1 MHDLDLPRSAVLAL
15 WLGAAPGPGLTARAL
30 RGVQGDD
37 EPHDV
42 LDTATDERL
51 ALDEARRAWPSSGLD
66 VVALVPAPGDASG
79 VPAAVA
85 AAALEA
91 RELVLVRA
99 GGRAFALVP
108 EVRAFG
114 SALEPGHLVTWHR
127 TEVDDWLLGVQALG
141 SLEDADR
148 GLRRGL
154 ADVTDALV
162 RLDVAHWDDEHADRV
177 VALRDAAL
185 PTWRLPDRLDPRRG
199 RILASA
205 ARLRAIV
212 DLAARDDGGAV
223 NLWQADQ
230 RTAALRDVDRLA
242 RRALAAAT
250 FAGPAVGGAQPSTA
264 R

>member
-1 MHDLDLPRSAVLAL
+1 MVLAL
-15 WLGAAPGPGLTARAL
+15 WLGAGDSRTTTAAAAL
-30 RGVQGDD
+30 RGVQADD

-42 LDTATDERL
+42 LDTATDERRPL
-51 ALDEARRAWPSSGLD
+51 AEALREWSVPDLD
-66 VVALVPAPGDASG
+66 VVALLPAPGDVAG
-79 VPAAVA
+79 VPAPVSG
-85 AAALEA
+85 AALEA
-91 RELVLVRA
+91 RELVLLRT
-99 GGRAFALVP
+99 GGAAYALVP
-108 EVRAFG
+108 EVEAFG

-127 TEVDDWLLGVQALG
+127 TVVPDWLLPVQALG

-154 ADVTDALV
+154 ADVTEALV
-162 RLDVAHWDDEHADRV
+162 RLDVAHWDDEHAAQV

-185 PTWRLPDRLDPRRG
+185 PTWRLPDRVDAHRG
-199 RILASA
+199 RVLASA

-250 FAGPAVGGAQPSTA
+250 LAGPLAQPSTP

>member
-1 MHDLDLPRSAVLAL
+1 VLAL
-15 WLGAAPGPGLTARAL
+15 WLGATPARDLPTAAL
-30 RGVQGDD
+30 RGLQGDD
-37 EPHDV
+37 EPHEV
-42 LDTATDERL
+42 LDTTTDERL
-51 ALDEARRAWPSSGLD
+51 PLAEARRTWPSGDLD

-79 VPAAVA
+79 VPASVA
-85 AAALEA
+85 GAALEA
-91 RELVLVRA
+91 RELVLVRSRD
-99 GGRAFALVP
+99 RAFALIPQVT
-108 EVRAFG
+108 AFG

-127 TEVDDWLLGVQALG
+127 TEVDDWLLPVQALG

-162 RLDVAHWDDEHADRV
+162 RLDVAHWDDEHAERV

-185 PTWRLPDRLDPRRG
+185 PTWRLPDRLDPRRA

-212 DLAARDDGGAV
+212 DLATRDDGGAV

-230 RTAALRDVDRLA
+230 RAAALHDVDRLA
-242 RRALAAAT
+242 RRALAAVT
-250 FAGPAVGGAQPSTA
+250 LVGPAVGGPQPSTA